1 MEGRLA
7 QTHFDAPWADQA
19 AFSSLLDVAWFTTP
33 ESFSITTAGDDVW
46 RDSRVVPSYLAAG
59 SAALL
64 ALHSAIHYWRSR
76 RTPSVDHAEETP
88 SGFAPRLKHFVAR
101 RGGCTIFSY
110 NIIRFL
116 GAIALMAL
124 FIASPLPDKRV
135 QLASVLTTAYIA
147 FLTCLN
153 TYTTGW
159 TSKIASRH
167 ATVLLLIFSGV
178 YFYRD
183 LFPLATYTL
192 SPRDEAEGDFLWG
205 KIALMF
211 LTGIAVPVCIPRIY
225 TSVDPEHPQLETAP
239 EQTASILS
247 LATFSYMDCVLW
259 KAQKVAHMTK
269 EDLPPNADF
278 DYAANLKKRAFPHL
292 DKFSGAKDRHIIWNL
307 LRVFRVELATMT
319 ASMLFYGVMTFAAPL
334 GIFNLLSYF
343 ETHGE
348 GATMRPWFWIMWLFI
363 GPSLMSLALNTFLY
377 ISTHNFAQA
386 DSMITQ
392 LLYEHALRIRMKAD
406 SAGSSMPSE
415 APKKAPSAASSEAGE
430 DEETVGDASSIETR
444 TVAANEEPAKET
456 QKEDNGQHIVGMI
469 NNLVTTDLANVTA
482 ARDFVLLFIVPFQIT
497 ITIAFLYVIIGW
509 AAFVSFVTIL
519 AMMVVPGWIAK
530 QIQVVQTER
539 LKKADAR
546 IQLVSE
552 TMNVIRMIKLF
563 GWEKTTLGK
572 IDDRREE
579 ELTWLW
585 RRRLLNFGSRMFSFT
600 SPLITMGTTY
610 SCYTLFMGKEL
621 NASVV
626 FSTMA
631 LLDRLQEYL
640 YMTSLEL
647 TAAMSAKVSA
657 DRINDFLKN
666 TELLDEY
673 CAESKDAATL
683 PLTVVDEMERADKI
697 GFRNA
702 KFSWSSGD
710 AHRGTSSPAKS
721 GFTLSVE
728 GEVTF
733 KPGQVNLVVGPTGSG
748 KTSLLMALLG
758 EMHFVPTVPDS
769 WFSLPREDGV
779 AYAAQ
784 EAWVLNDTIKN
795 NVIFGYTYDEDRYRR
810 VIEACGLARDLELF
824 GAGDQTE
831 VGEKGLTLSGGQKAR
846 ITLARAIYS
855 PAKILLLDD
864 ILAALDV
871 HTAKWIVEKCLRSE
885 LVKGRT
891 VILVTHNIAMTRS
904 VASYVVCL
912 HVDGSVS
919 SHGAPSDVFAHEP
932 ELIKEE
938 LEKEHEKEVE
948 EEKAEAAPAPAAA
961 PAQEAGPAEPV
972 SDGKLILAEEVETG
986 HISWGA
992 FKLYLAGMSN
1002 EHPYIFF
1009 LFFLLGMGM
1018 VQTTVV
1024 SITWFLGHWASQ
1036 YDTHDPSEV
1045 KPLYYLG
1052 LYGLIVVA
1060 AVVMNCIVYICYTL
1074 AALKA
1079 SRAIHT
1085 KLLESILG
1093 STLRWLDITPT
1104 SRVIARCTQDIRSID
1119 DGVQNQLYLF
1129 CESTVTMIA
1138 KLIAVVVMTPIFLL
1152 TGAIVFMIGGFCGQ
1166 VYIKAQLSVKREL
1179 SNARA
1184 PVLAHFGTT
1193 ISGLPSIRAYG
1204 VEERF
1209 KAESMHR
1216 LDGYIRPVRNMYN
1229 LNRWISVRVQ
1239 NLGALLTASLAAY
1252 LVYIQGARSSSSTG
1266 FSLNMAVG
1274 LSELILNWV
1283 RIANELEVESNS
1295 LERIR
1300 GYLDVEQEP
1309 KPTQQGKPPAYWPSS
1324 GELRVEKLCAKYS
1337 VDGPKVLKDL
1347 SFDIKSGQRV
1357 GVVGRTGS
1365 GKSSLT
1371 LSLLR
1376 CIPTEGKIYYD
1387 GLETHAVNLDSLRSN
1402 ITIIPQVPELLAGSL
1417 RENLDPAGE
1426 HDDAA
1431 LNDALRSAGLFALQS
1446 NMDEG
1451 RITLDSTITSGGSNL
1466 SVGQRQILALARAL
1480 VRGSKV
1486 LILDEATSA
1495 IDYQTDN
1502 IIQESL
1508 RKNLPADVT
1517 LITVAHRLQTIM
1529 DSDKIMVLDAG
1540 RLVEFASPRELLGKR
1555 GGILKSLVDESGDK
1569 DKLYAMAGAA

>member
-1 MEGRLA
+1 MKGWLA
-7 QTHFDAPWADQA
+7 QTSFDAPWGSQA
-19 AFSSLLDVAWFTTP
+19 AFSGLVDVDWFTRP
-33 ESFSITTAGDDVW
+33 ESFSVASATSNVDDIW
-46 RDSRVVPSYLAAG
+46 RDSRVLPSYAAAI
-59 SAALL
+59 SVATLLISSVAAL
-64 ALHSAIHYWRSR
+64 WRSR
-76 RTPSVDHAEETP
+76 KAEDDTEEEEEP
-88 SGFAPRLKHFVAR
+88 KRFISRH
-101 RGGCTIFSY
+101 GGRTIFPY
-110 NIIRFL
+110 NFARFL
-116 GAIALMAL
+116 GAIALFAL
-124 FIASPLPDKRV
+124 FAASPISDRRAHN
-135 QLASVLTTAYIA
+135 ASVLTTGYIA
-147 FLTCLN
+147 LLTCIN
-153 TYTTGW
+153 VFGGQW
-159 TSKIASRH
+159 ISKIASRH
-167 ATVLLLIFSGV
+167 ATVLLLIFTAV
-178 YFYRD
+178 YFIRD
-183 LFPLATYTL
+183 FFPLATYHL
-192 SPRDEAEGDFLWG
+192 SPQDEAEGDLIWA

-211 LTGIAVPVCIPRIY
+211 FTGLVIPLCVPRIY
-225 TSVDPEHPQLETAP
+225 MPVDPENPQSETAP

-259 KAQKVAHMTK
+259 KAQKVEHMTK

-292 DKFSGAKDRHIIWNL
+292 DRFSGAKDRHVIWNL
-307 LRVFRVELATMT
+307 IRVFRVQLAMMI
-319 ASMLFYGVMTFAAPL
+319 ASMLFYGIMTFAAPL

-348 GATMRPWFWIMWLFI
+348 GAMMRPWFWIMWLFI
-363 GPSLMSLALNTFLY
+363 GPSLMSISLNTFLY

-386 DSMITQ
+386 DSIITQ
-392 LLYEHALRIRMKAD
+392 LLYEHALRIRVKAD
-406 SAGSSMPSE
+406 SAGSGMPSE
-415 APKKAPSAASSEAGE
+415 PPTKAPSVASASGEE
-430 DEETVGDASSIETR
+430 DEETVGDATSIETR
-444 TVAANEEPAKET
+444 TVGASDEAPEEP
-456 QKEDNGQHIVGMI
+456 KEDNSQHIVGRI
-469 NNLVTTDLANVTA
+469 NNLVTADLANVTA
-482 ARDFVLLFIVPFQIT
+482 ARDFVLLLIVPFQIT

-509 AAFVSFVTIL
+509 AAFVSFATIVL
-519 AMMVVPGWIAK
+519 MMVVPGWIAK

-552 TMNVIRMIKLF
+552 TMTVIRMIKLF
-563 GWEKTTLGK
+563 GWEKTTSGK
-572 IDDRREE
+572 IDNRREE

-585 RRRLLNFGSRMFSFT
+585 RRRMLNFASRMFSFT

-610 SCYTLFMGKEL
+610 STYTLVMGKTL
-621 NASVV
+621 NASIV

-647 TAAMSAKVSA
+647 TSAMSAKVSA

-673 CAESKDAATL
+673 CPDSKGACARL
-683 PLTVVDEMERADKI
+683 PLTALDEAERADKI

-702 KFSWSSGD
+702 KFTWSGD
-710 AHRGTSSPAKS
+710 SFRGASTPARG
-721 GFTLSVE
+721 GFTLSVD
-728 GEVTF
+728 GEMLF
-733 KPGQVNLVVGPTGSG
+733 KNGEINMVVGPTGSG
-748 KTSLLMALLG
+748 KTSLLMAMLG
-758 EMHFVPTVPDS
+758 EMHFMPSVPDS
-769 WFSLPREDGV
+769 WYNLPRSSGV

-784 EAWVLNDTIKN
+784 EAWVLNETIKN
-795 NVIFGYTYDEDRYRR
+795 NVLFGHAYDEDRYRR

-855 PAKILLLDD
+855 PAKVLLLDD

-871 HTAKWIVEKCLRSE
+871 HTAKWIVDKCLQSD

-891 VILVTHNIAMTRS
+891 IILVTHNIAVTRA

-919 SHGAPSDVFAHEP
+919 SHGSPRDVFSHEP
-932 ELIKEE
+932 ELVLEE
-938 LEKEHEKEVE
+938 TQKEHEKEVKG
-948 EEKAEAAPAPAAA
+948 EKAEVVADTVVLAT
-961 PAQEAGPAEPV
+961 EASTSEPET
-972 SDGKLILAEEVETG
+972 DGKLILAEEVETG

-992 FKLYLAGMSN
+992 FKLYLSGMSN
-1002 EHPYIFF
+1002 QHPYIFF
-1009 LFFLLGMGM
+1009 IFFLLGHGM
-1018 VQTTVV
+1018 VQTTVI
-1024 SITWFLGHWASQ
+1024 SITWFLGYWASQ

-1045 KPLYYLG
+1045 NPLFYLG
-1052 LYGLIVVA
+1052 LYSLVVIA
-1060 AVVMNCIVYICYTL
+1060 AILMNCLVYICYTV

-1079 SRAIHT
+1079 SRAIHV

-1129 CESTVTMIA
+1129 SESTVTMIA
-1138 KLIAVVVMTPIFLL
+1138 KLIAVVLMTPIFLL
-1152 TGAIVFMIGGFCGQ
+1152 AGAIVFMIGGFCGQ
-1166 VYIKAQLSVKREL
+1166 IYIKAQLSVKREL

-1184 PVLAHFGTT
+1184 PVLAHFGAT

-1204 VEERF
+1204 VQERF
-1209 KAESMHR
+1209 KSTSMQR

-1252 LVYIQGARSSSSTG
+1252 LVYVQGARSSSATG

-1274 LSELILNWV
+1274 LSELILSWV

-1300 GYLDVEQEP
+1300 GYMGIEQEA
-1309 KPTQQGKPPAYWPSS
+1309 KPTEQGRPPAYWPSS
-1324 GELRVEKLCAKYS
+1324 GEFRVEKLSARYS
-1337 VDGPKVLKDL
+1337 VNGPKVLKDV
-1347 SFDIKSGQRV
+1347 SFHIQSGHRV

-1376 CIPTEGKIYYD
+1376 CIPTEGEMFYD
-1387 GLETHAVNLDSLRSN
+1387 GVETHAVNLDALRSN
-1402 ITIIPQVPELLAGSL
+1402 VTIIPQVPELLAGSL
-1417 RENLDPAGE
+1417 RENLDPAGQ

-1446 NMDEG
+1446 DMDEG
-1451 RITLDSTITSGGSNL
+1451 RITLDSTISSGGGNL

-1508 RKNLPADVT
+1508 RQNLPSDVT

-1540 RLVEFASPRELLGKR
+1540 RLVEFASPTELLQKR
-1555 GGILKSLVDESGDK
+1555 GGILKSLVDESGDR
-1569 DKLYAMAGAA
+1569 DKLYAMAKAGREATL

>member
-1 MEGRLA
+1 
-7 QTHFDAPWADQA
+7 
-19 AFSSLLDVAWFTTP
+19 
-33 ESFSITTAGDDVW
+33 
-46 RDSRVVPSYLAAG
+46 
-59 SAALL
+59 
-64 ALHSAIHYWRSR
+64 
-76 RTPSVDHAEETP
+76 
-88 SGFAPRLKHFVAR
+88 
-101 RGGCTIFSY
+101 
-110 NIIRFL
+110 
-116 GAIALMAL
+116 
-124 FIASPLPDKRV
+124 
-135 QLASVLTTAYIA
+135 
-147 FLTCLN
+147 
-153 TYTTGW
+153 
-159 TSKIASRH
+159 
-167 ATVLLLIFSGV
+167 
-178 YFYRD
+178 
-183 LFPLATYTL
+183 
-192 SPRDEAEGDFLWG
+192 
-205 KIALMF
+205 
-211 LTGIAVPVCIPRIY
+211 
-225 TSVDPEHPQLETAP
+225 
-239 EQTASILS
+239 
-247 LATFSYMDCVLW
+247 
-259 KAQKVAHMTK
+259 
-269 EDLPPNADF
+269 
-278 DYAANLKKRAFPHL
+278 
-292 DKFSGAKDRHIIWNL
+292 
-307 LRVFRVELATMT
+307 
-319 ASMLFYGVMTFAAPL
+319 
-334 GIFNLLSYF
+334 
-343 ETHGE
+343 
-348 GATMRPWFWIMWLFI
+348 
-363 GPSLMSLALNTFLY
+363 
-377 ISTHNFAQA
+377 
-386 DSMITQ
+386 
-392 LLYEHALRIRMKAD
+392 
-406 SAGSSMPSE
+406 
-415 APKKAPSAASSEAGE
+415 
-430 DEETVGDASSIETR
+430 
-444 TVAANEEPAKET
+444 
-456 QKEDNGQHIVGMI
+456 
-469 NNLVTTDLANVTA
+469 
-482 ARDFVLLFIVPFQIT
+482 
-497 ITIAFLYVIIGW
+497 
-509 AAFVSFVTIL
+509 
-519 AMMVVPGWIAK
+519 MVVPGWIAQ

-539 LKKADAR
+539 LKRADAR

-552 TMNVIRMIKLF
+552 TLNVIRMIKLF
-563 GWEKTTLGK
+563 GWERTTLGK
-572 IDDRREE
+572 VDERREE
-579 ELTWLW
+579 GKCNTHQLTWLW

-610 SCYTLFMGKEL
+610 STYTLIMGKTL
-621 NASVV
+621 NASIV

-657 DRINDFLKN
+657 DRINDFLKD
-666 TELLDEY
+666 TELLDGY
-673 CAESKDAATL
+673 SAKDTPAHL
-683 PLTVVDEMERADKI
+683 PLTAVDEARHAEKI

-702 KFSWSSGD
+702 VFSWSSSD
-710 AHRGTSSPAKS
+710 SLRGASTPTKG

-728 GEVTF
+728 GEVLF
-733 KPGQVNLVVGPTGSG
+733 KTGQINLVVGPTGSG

-758 EMHFVPTVPDS
+758 EMHFLPSAPDS
-769 WFSLPREDGV
+769 WFGLPRDKGV

-795 NVIFGYTYDEDRYRR
+795 NVVFGYAYDEERYLR

-855 PAKILLLDD
+855 PAKVLLLDD

-871 HTAKWIVEKCLRSE
+871 HTAKWIVEKCLRSD

-891 VILVTHNIAMTRS
+891 VILVTHNIATTRP
-904 VASYVVCL
+904 VASYAVCL
-912 HVDGSVS
+912 HIDGTVS
-919 SHGAPSDVFAHEP
+919 SHGAPQDVFAHEP
-932 ELIKEE
+932 ELVKEE
-938 LEKEHEKEVE
+938 AEREHEKEVGE
-948 EEKAEAAPAPAAA
+948 DKETPAPAAA
-961 PAQEAGPAEPV
+961 PAPAPPGEPAASK

-1024 SITWFLGHWASQ
+1024 SITWFLGHWAAQ
-1036 YDTHDPSEV
+1036 YDTHDPAEV

-1052 LYGLIVVA
+1052 LYSLIVIA
-1060 AVVMNCIVYICYTL
+1060 AVVMNCVVYICYTL

-1085 KLLESILG
+1085 KLLQSILG

-1252 LVYIQGARSSSSTG
+1252 LVYVQGARSSSATG

-1300 GYLDVEQEP
+1300 GYLGIEQEP

-1324 GELRVEKLCAKYS
+1324 GELRVENLCARYS
-1337 VDGPKVLKDL
+1337 VGGPKVLKDL
-1347 SFDIKSGQRV
+1347 TFHIQSGQRV

-1376 CIPTEGKIYYD
+1376 CIPTEGKIHYD

-1540 RLVEFASPRELLGKR
+1540 RLVEFASPRELLEHR
-1555 GGILKSLVDESGDK
+1555 GGILRSLVDESGDR
-1569 DKLYAMAGAA
+1569 DKLYAMAKAGRQTVL